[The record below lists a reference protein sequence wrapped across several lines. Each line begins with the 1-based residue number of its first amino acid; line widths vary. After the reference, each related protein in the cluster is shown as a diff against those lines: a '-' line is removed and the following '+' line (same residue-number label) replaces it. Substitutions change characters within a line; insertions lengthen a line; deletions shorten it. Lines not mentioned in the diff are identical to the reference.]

1 MNKVFY
7 LIKSAFSN
15 MYHHRKVAF
24 SLVLSLIILI
34 SANLFLLMMH
44 NNLQNVLEVFN
55 KNLRIEL
62 ILKKDINNEDIK
74 KNINNIKNNNLISVE
89 EIVVND
95 AAENL
100 KNFVNSSEIIEKIY
114 PLLDKNP
121 LPATIAI
128 KINFNKI
135 SIENIDRFIDKI
147 DNNTISTIIYPKEWF
162 NKSLKIAKWS
172 EYIAYGLIGL
182 FFVLTYIL
190 WIHIFKVS
198 LFSVKKE
205 IEIMEIVG
213 GTKTYIKTPF
223 VIETFI
229 YAVISFLISLG
240 IMKYIYV
247 GADKLFNKILFLTGE
262 QILYAFVLTVLITL
276 LGTEKAI
283 GKFFK
288 K

>member
-1 MNKVFY
+1 MNKLFY
-7 LIKSAFSN
+7 LIKSAFVN
-15 MYHHRKVAF
+15 IYHHRRIAF

-34 SANLFLLMMH
+34 SINLFLLMA
-44 NNLQNVLEVFN
+44 NNNIQNILKAFN
-55 KNLRIEL
+55 KDLRVEL
-62 ILKKDINNEDIK
+62 ILKKDTGSNAIS
-74 KNINNIKNNNLISVE
+74 KNIKSIKDNNLISVE

-100 KNFVNSSEIIEKIY
+100 KNFVNSSKVIEKIY

-121 LPATIAI
+121 LPPTISVKI
-128 KINFNKI
+128 KFNKR
-135 SIENIDRFIDKI
+135 SIQNIDKFISRV
-147 DNNTISTIIYPKEWF
+147 NNDTISTIIYPEEWF
-162 NKSLKIAKWS
+162 SRSLRISVWS
-172 EYIAYGLIGL
+172 EYAAYGLIAL
-182 FFVLTYIL
+182 FFILTYIL

-223 VIETFI
+223 FLESIV
-229 YAVISFLISLG
+229 YAVLSFVISIG
-240 IMKYIYV
+240 ILRYLYV
-247 GADKLFNKILFLTGE
+247 GITKLFDNIIFLYPK
-262 QILYAFVLTVLITL
+262 QVLYAFVLTFFITL